1 MSFFYLSLFFQQA
14 LTYIMEK
21 PYVWAKMELGREG
34 GGGGP
39 TVFWPKEVLFQES
52 GWQIVRDKQ
61 VGVVV
66 QGYLQSRADKCPL
79 WEGGLRAKT
88 GKVATDNTIENTVG
102 GSISRNRS

>member
-1 MSFFYLSLFFQQA
+1 
-14 LTYIMEK
+14 MEK